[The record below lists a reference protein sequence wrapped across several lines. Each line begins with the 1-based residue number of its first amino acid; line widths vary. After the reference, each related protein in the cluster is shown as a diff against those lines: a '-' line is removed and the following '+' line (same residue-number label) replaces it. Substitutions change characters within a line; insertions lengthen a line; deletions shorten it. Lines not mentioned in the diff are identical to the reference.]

1 MSSGPTVPRRLRKRK
16 PLEITLDER
25 ARERLGELAPSRS
38 AAVAGLVAAWDDA
51 PALRAR
57 ADEIEKATGHV
68 D

>member
-1 MSSGPTVPRRLRKRK
+1 VSSGPTVPRRRRKRK

-25 ARERLGELAPSRS
+25 ARERLGELAPSLS
-38 AAVAGLVAAWDDA
+38 AAVAGLISAWDDA

-57 ADEIEKATGHV
+57 ADEIEKTTCHV